1 MSDSSTVRLAHI
13 LSDCTTL
20 GPGRRVVV
28 WVAGCTRRCP
38 GCIAEPI
45 IGPDAG
51 SDMSVAEVVERL
63 LPLWPFDGLTFSGGE
78 PFEQAAALCA
88 VIDQIRAKH
97 DVSVMAYSGFRLKE
111 LASAADVTKRDLL
124 TRLDILVDG
133 PFIAT
138 RQGSF
143 LWRGSANQTVHLL
156 SGRHDDLIGMID
168 APSVGL
174 EVRLDRE
181 NRLFW
186 AGIPPM
192 GFADALAN
200 GLSLRGIELDPTSG
214 ILA

>member
-78 PFEQAAALCA
+78 PFEQAA
-88 VIDQIRAKH
+88 
-97 DVSVMAYSGFRLKE
+97 AYSGFRLKE